1 MIDTQAI
8 RNKILDLAMRGQL
21 TEQLPEDG
29 TAEELYQKIQ
39 EEKQSLIKFGKIKK
53 GKKLPEIEDTEI
65 PFEIPENWK
74 WVRLQEITSNE
85 TLNDGNWVLSND
97 MVDNGPVKLIQL
109 GSIGDLKYR
118 DKGFKYLTNQRFD
131 ELNGKQIYPGYLLI
145 NRLVADKMLL
155 CIIPEIKGILIT
167 AVDVCWVAPQD
178 NNYNIK
184 YLMYALASSCV
195 QQRVKEVG
203 YGVTRFR
210 ISKSNL
216 INIPFPFPPLA
227 EQQRIVEKI
236 DQAFSL
242 LDTIDALQAQYADNL
257 TALKAKLIDAA
268 IQGKL
273 TKQLP
278 EDGTAEELYDRVQE
292 EKTDIL
298 KERKGRVDKIIKE
311 VGDDVPY
318 DIPAHWKW
326 IRFGELGL
334 FKKGPFGSALTKS
347 MFVPKGS
354 NTVKV
359 YEQQH
364 AIKKDPTL
372 GTYYITKEYFDAKMN
387 GFEVKSGD
395 ILISC
400 AGTIGETYVMP
411 DGIEKGI
418 INQALMRVT
427 LASGINKRFFQY
439 YFDSNLKS
447 SARAGNG
454 SAIVNIPPFD
464 VIKNWYFPLAP
475 IEEQERIVTRLEEIF
490 AEMKM

>member
-29 TAEELYQKIQ
+29 TAEDFYSTFKTRPKRCTPITSEDLLFDIPLSWKWCRFSEVADFHLGKTPARGDSSFWENGLYPWVSI
-39 EEKQSLIKFGKIKK
+39 SDMSGKILMKTKEKVSQAAADTCFSRGISPKNTLLMSFKLTIGKVVILGIDAYHNEAIISIFPRNDIDYIFRDYLKHILPFSAQHGKIYGAIK
-53 GKKLPEIEDTEI
+53 G
-65 PFEIPENWK
+65 N
-74 WVRLQEITSNE
+74 
-85 TLNDGNWVLSND
+85 TLNKDSLS
-97 MVDNGPVKLIQL
+97 
-109 GSIGDLKYR
+109 DL
-118 DKGFKYLTNQRFD
+118 
-131 ELNGKQIYPGYLLI
+131 
-145 NRLVADKMLL
+145 LVPL
-155 CIIPEIKGILIT
+155 
-167 AVDVCWVAPQD
+167 
-178 NNYNIK
+178 
-184 YLMYALASSCV
+184 
-195 QQRVKEVG
+195 
-203 YGVTRFR
+203 
-210 ISKSNL
+210 
-216 INIPFPFPPLA
+216 PPLA
-227 EQQRIVEKI
+227 EQKRITEKI
-236 DQAFSL
+236 EQAFSV
-242 LDTIDALQAQYADNL
+242 LDTIDSLQAQYADNL

-273 TKQLP
+273 TEQLP
-278 EDGTAEELYDRVQE
+278 EDGSVEELYARVQKD
-292 EKTDIL
+292 KTNIL
-298 KERKGRVDKIIKE
+298 RERKGRADKNIKE
-311 VGDDVPY
+311 VSDDVPY

-347 MFVPKGS
+347 MFVPKS
-354 NTVKV
+354 SDTVKV

-372 GTYYITKEYFDAKMN
+372 GTYYITKEYFDEKMN

-411 DGIEKGI
+411 DDIEQGI

-427 LASGINKRFFQY
+427 LVPGINKRFFQY

-475 IEEQERIVTRLEEIF
+475 IEEQERIVTRLEEVF
-490 AEMKM
+490 AEMKI